1 MSPSVSDRTGAILK
15 CHSII
20 QDRYFHLIDRSSSNS
35 QLPATVVEVHAPAR
49 LHMGFIDVSGVLGR
63 RFGSIGVALSEL
75 GVSMRLTRS
84 QQLNVK
90 GFQQQRGL
98 EYARQF
104 LDAYEI
110 NHCVDIMIDQA
121 IPEHAGLGSGT
132 QLAMSI
138 GMGLNRLF
146 ELQNSL
152 EEIAALMGRGN
163 RSGIGIGAFCQGGL
177 VVDGGRASNTV
188 IPPVISQLPI
198 PANWRFI
205 LILDQS
211 ASGIHGDK
219 EIQAFDQ
226 LPEFPAHLVEHLSYR
241 LLMCGLPAV
250 IEKDLPVFGS
260 VISELQQCVGDHFAE
275 LQGGRFTSSAVEEAV
290 QWFAAQ
296 GAVGLGQSSW
306 GPTGFCIID
315 DHVAAQNMIDSANRQ
330 LRHLQLEFMLAT
342 ASESGASVQT
352 LDIPKDPCLQLT
364 DYA

>member
-1 MSPSVSDRTGAILK
+1 M
-15 CHSII
+15 
-20 QDRYFHLIDRSSSNS
+20 
-35 QLPATVVEVHAPAR
+35 
-49 LHMGFIDVSGVLGR
+49 SGVLGR
-63 RFGSIGVALSEL
+63 RFGSIGIALSEL
-75 GVSMRLTRS
+75 GVSMRMTRS
-84 QQLNVK
+84 QQLNIK
-90 GFQQQRGL
+90 GYQLQRGL

-104 LDAYEI
+104 LDAYEVDD
-110 NHCVDIMIDQA
+110 CVDIVIEQA

-146 ELQNSL
+146 GLQRSL

-177 VVDGGRASNTV
+177 VVDGGRARNTV

-226 LPEFPAHLVEHLSYR
+226 LPEFPAHLVKHLSYR
-241 LLMCGLPAV
+241 VLMCGLPAV
-250 IEKDLPVFGS
+250 IENDLPAFGS

-275 LQGGRFTSSAVEEAV
+275 LQGGRFTSSAVEQAI
-290 QWFAAQ
+290 QWFAEQ

-306 GPTGFCIID
+306 GPTGFCMVDSPEAAQRLID
-315 DHVAAQNMIDSANRQ
+315 DAHRQ
-330 LRHLQLEFMLAT
+330 LHHLQLEFLLAT
-342 ASESGASVQT
+342 ASETGASVQT
-352 LDIPKDPCLQLT
+352 LEIPRDPCLQLT